1 MNNMYYI
8 GEIRG
13 FIYYL
18 DFNSHYPNVGRMDLP
33 VGKARYYSFE
43 DFTPNDKFNLRDK
56 SLDK

>member
-1 MNNMYYI
+1 MYYI